1 VTYCAAAL
9 VEDGIVLLADTRT
22 NAGVDSISSFRKMSV
37 FGKTGV
43 SSVVVMTA
51 GNLAITQAVIGL
63 LKDADAE
70 DSRVRPLHEA
80 GSMAEAARMVGSAV
94 RQVYERDAAA
104 LKEHG
109 IEFSANFI
117 VGGQVGDEVPR
128 LFQVYAAGNYIEA
141 TVETPYFQIGE
152 SKYGKPIIDR
162 MLRRSSTLVDALKCL
177 LISMDSTL
185 RSNLSVGMPLDV
197 AVLRRNERR
206 LALRTTLAQDDSYFQ
221 AVRESWNQALEN
233 AFNAVPAP
241 PWLAECKN

>member
-1 VTYCAAAL
+1 
-9 VEDGIVLLADTRT
+9 
-22 NAGVDSISSFRKMSV
+22 
-37 FGKTGV
+37 
-43 SSVVVMTA
+43 
-51 GNLAITQAVIGL
+51 
-63 LKDADAE
+63 
-70 DSRVRPLHEA
+70 
-80 GSMAEAARMVGSAV
+80 MVGLAV

-152 SKYGKPIIDR
+152 SKYGKPVIDR
-162 MLRRSSTLVDALKCL
+162 MLRRSSSLVDALKCL

-221 AVRESWNQALEN
+221 AVRASWNQALED

-241 PWLAECKN
+241 PWLECEGE